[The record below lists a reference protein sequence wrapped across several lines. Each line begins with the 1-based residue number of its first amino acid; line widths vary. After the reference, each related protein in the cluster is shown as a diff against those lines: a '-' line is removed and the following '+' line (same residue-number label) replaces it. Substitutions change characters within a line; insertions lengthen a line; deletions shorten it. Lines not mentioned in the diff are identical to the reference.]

1 MFWHENKSAEA
12 EYRVPD
18 DVVDLIFRLRGE
30 NLDIDHA
37 YALAEALRAHLSPET
52 CNRIGVHGIRLAGS
66 GNGWN
71 RPEQPDAELPLSRR
85 ARLIIRVHRDQV
97 DEVRGL
103 STRRLQIGRQPVEV
117 GDSTE
122 RKLSTLGTL
131 HARAI
136 RCEPEQ
142 SEQDFMLEIAAQ
154 VRALGIEVNKMICGR
169 QGYIRTGDDS
179 LFTRSLMIADLK
191 PEESVRLQQQGIGN
205 SHIIGCGLFVPHK
218 GIDAVHNQQESN

>member
-1 MFWHENKSAEA
+1 MFWHENESAEA

-37 YALAEALRAHLSPET
+37 YALAEALREHLSPET
-52 CNRIGVHGIRLAGS
+52 CSRIGVHGIRLAGS

-169 QGYIRTGDDS
+169 QGHIRTGDDS